1 MTLCPVETAVRM
13 KNVIISALILVCAR
27 LMDGSCATRCLTQV
41 TVDQV
46 GAQTSCANS
55 IGSLANV
62 TCSSLE
68 AVLSSIMDG
77 RTVHEARG
85 CILVT
90 VFQGSYVVTRRIRIA
105 QSVVI
110 CGASPTGVSVTFQLV
125 GGAQQ
130 TPDNAAPQLQQ
141 YHALRF
147 KNVSLVEISDIVFD
161 TSDGVIAV
169 EDVMVAKVSACSF
182 R

>member
-1 MTLCPVETAVRM
+1 MRI
-13 KNVIISALILVCAR
+13 VIISALVLVCAR
-27 LMDGSCATRCLTQV
+27 LPDGSCATRWTCLTQV

-46 GAQTSCANS
+46 GAQSSCTNS
-55 IGSLANV
+55 TGSLANV

-85 CILVT
+85 CIMLT
-90 VFQGSYVVTRRIRIA
+90 VLQGSYVVTRRISIT
-105 QSVVI
+105 QNVVM
-110 CGASPTGVSVTFQLV
+110 CGAPTGVSVTFQLAD
-125 GGAQQ
+125 GSQQ
-130 TPDNAAPQLQQ
+130 TPDNAAPLLQQ

-147 KNVSLVEISDIVFD
+147 KNASVVEISDFVFD
-161 TSDGVIAV
+161 TSNGVIAM
-169 EDVMVAKVSACSF
+169 EGVMVAMVSACSF